1 MTKISPSILSCDFSK
16 LREDID
22 TVVDD
27 IDYLHID
34 VMDGLFVNNI
44 SFGIPIIKSIR
55 PHFTKVFDT
64 HLMIVNPERYIDA
77 FAKTGADL
85 ITFHIEATADVENV
99 IDLIH
104 RNGLKAGI
112 SLRPKT
118 NVSKLKPY
126 LDKVELV
133 LVMSVE
139 PGFGGQQFDCAAL
152 EKIKWLKEEKVNNNY
167 HYEIEVD
174 GGINEETA
182 KLCVDAGAE
191 VLVSG
196 SYIFNASNRKE
207 KIESL
212 KNLLS

>member
-22 TVVDD
+22 TIIDD

-44 SFGIPIIKSIR
+44 SFGIPVIKSLR
-55 PHFTKVFDT
+55 PHYDTVFDT
-64 HLMIVNPERYIDA
+64 HLMIVDPIRYIDA
-77 FAKTGADL
+77 FAKAGADL
-85 ITFHIEATADVENV
+85 ITFHVEATDDVDSV

-104 RNGLKAGI
+104 SKGLKAGI

-118 NVSKLKPY
+118 DVSSLLPY
-126 LDKVELV
+126 LNKVELV

-139 PGFGGQQFDCAAL
+139 PGFGGQEFDQNAL
-152 EKIKWLKEEKVNNNY
+152 SKIKWLSDKKTELNLN
-167 HYEIEVD
+167 YEIEVD
-174 GGINEETA
+174 GGINDVTGP
-182 KLCVDAGAE
+182 LCVNCGAT

-196 SYIFNASNRKE
+196 SYIFKAKE
-207 KIESL
+207 RIEAINKL
-212 KNLLS
+212 K